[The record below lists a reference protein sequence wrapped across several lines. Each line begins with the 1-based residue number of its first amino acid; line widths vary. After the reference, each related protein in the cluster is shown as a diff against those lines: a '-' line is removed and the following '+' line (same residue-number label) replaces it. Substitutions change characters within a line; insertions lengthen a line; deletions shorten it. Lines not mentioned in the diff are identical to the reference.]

1 MTWGLLFLQ
10 PLQDHLFPLAFEV
23 EVKITEYV
31 ELFMNNAYE
40 KLKQNYLSMLGE
52 MDVIYYDTGKDEAT
66 KAIELHGVMSKYSK

>member
-1 MTWGLLFLQ
+1 
-10 PLQDHLFPLAFEV
+10 
-23 EVKITEYV
+23 
-31 ELFMNNAYE
+31 MNNAYE